1 MTSLVRHMNSRYS
14 EARVAMAAAI
24 TAAAVLVLDLS
35 TPLGIAGGVP
45 YVALVAIG
53 WWFREKRALA
63 YLGLAGTALTITG
76 HFLSPDGGI
85 FWVVMTN
92 RAYAILAIWMSVGI
106 LWLARTHFTEAQ
118 RIGEELQDANDQL
131 HTSVRRT
138 EKELELRQIAQRRLS
153 SREKSLRRSNEELT
167 RFAHV
172 ASHDLKEPLRKIRT
186 FGDRLLSGFGTS
198 LGEQGADYL
207 NRILS
212 SAERT
217 SDLIEDLLAFSRV
230 NRPDKAFVETD
241 LNRIMGE
248 VVSDLE
254 VLISET
260 GTTIDVRELPTL
272 RGDKAQLRQ
281 LFQNLISNAIKYRK
295 SDVPV
300 EIRIAAEA
308 GKRELPSDEIENYVI
323 RVADNGIG
331 FAQEHGEKIFEVFQ
345 RLHGQLEYSGT
356 GVGLAIARRIS
367 ERHGGTI
374 AAEGE
379 AGVGAVFIVTLP
391 VSGDIETDWED

>member
-1 MTSLVRHMNSRYS
+1 
-14 EARVAMAAAI
+14 MAAAI

-212 SAERT
+212 SAERM

-241 LNRIMGE
+241 LNCIMGE

-323 RVADNGIG
+323 RIADNGIG

-379 AGVGAVFIVTLP
+379 AGVGAAFIVTLP